1 MKGTASQ
8 PNYKSRHR
16 KRQAQRAG
24 RGPTDGRR
32 CQGSKP
38 NGRDSKGRGAQPD
51 GGTPRRTDCRLS
63 ECAFAL
69 PPSYWPI
76 QLDPRPR
83 WLFGKS
89 FPALFTLSPYT
100 LRSPRFSAFGPRD
113 FLGSQPLFALAGH
126 QLAGPEPMT
135 GVLLLPM
142 LLARQ
147 GWRYPDVQ
155 IRAGCRYGPPTHRS
169 SGQHC
174 CGCRHMS
181 AAAVHHALGQG
192 ALPPFGRSGE
202 SDLSCFGAERCQS
215 ARRSSRNSWH
225 GFC

>member
-1 MKGTASQ
+1 MARTVCKDEGNSKPAHH
-8 PNYKSRHR
+8 KRKHG

-32 CQGSKP
+32 RQGSKP
-38 NGRDSKGRGAQPD
+38 HGRDPKGHGAQPAEPD
-51 GGTPRRTDCRLS
+51 GGTPGRTDCRLS
-63 ECAFAL
+63 ECTFAL

-89 FPALFTLSPYT
+89 FPALFMLSPYT

-113 FLGSQPLFALAGH
+113 FLGSQPLFALVGH
-126 QLAGPEPMT
+126 QLAGPELMT

-147 GWRYPDVQ
+147 GWRYPDIQ
-155 IRAGCRYGPPTHRS
+155 LRAGC
-169 SGQHC
+169 
-174 CGCRHMS
+174 
-181 AAAVHHALGQG
+181 
-192 ALPPFGRSGE
+192 
-202 SDLSCFGAERCQS
+202 
-215 ARRSSRNSWH
+215 
-225 GFC
+225 